1 MTSLKKSNPTEVH
14 ISTSR
19 DLVQRTLVLRNT
31 TGKDFI
37 LKLISSNEAILFPT
51 NVFRFPPSSHRV
63 IQFRV
68 NSSKISQWDRTK
80 LTIKGFVLP
89 IYAKNL
95 KQFIDQKTV
104 AGTSCQEAFSL
115 SVMFT
120 EQFSAPQTIINLPG
134 SATCIE
140 SSDHPVDVEELDTL
154 TAINIEKDV
163 VTAAPIGSMTGFVEE
178 YKRGQQNK
186 GCWLTNYVCGGPE
199 KPLEKQ
205 SMRSRRSAS
214 RSGGSAKSC
223 RTQASRKK
231 SKEVNV
237 CLEATPCGGS
247 TIQT

>member
-1 MTSLKKSNPTEVH
+1 MTQV
-14 ISTSR
+14 
-19 DLVQRTLVLRNT
+19 VFTLELM
-31 TGKDFI
+31 KPWY
-37 LKLISSNEAILFPT
+37 S
-51 NVFRFPPSSHRV
+51 
-63 IQFRV
+63 IQ
-68 NSSKISQWDRTK
+68 
-80 LTIKGFVLP
+80 LP
-89 IYAKNL
+89 CEPNCEIC
-95 KQFIDQKTV
+95 
-104 AGTSCQEAFSL
+104 SW
-115 SVMFT
+115 
-120 EQFSAPQTIINLPG
+120 
-134 SATCIE
+134 
-140 SSDHPVDVEELDTL
+140 
-154 TAINIEKDV
+154 KDV